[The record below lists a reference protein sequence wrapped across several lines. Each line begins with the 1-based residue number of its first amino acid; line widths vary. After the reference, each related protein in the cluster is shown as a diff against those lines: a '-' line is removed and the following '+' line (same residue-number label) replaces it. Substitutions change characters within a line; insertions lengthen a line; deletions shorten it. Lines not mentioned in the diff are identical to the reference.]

1 MPRTSKPAHA
11 HVHPLRRLLGHARA
25 YRRDLVLATVWSVLN
40 KFFDVLPELLI
51 GIAVDVVV
59 NRRTSFVA
67 RLGVEDPKQQ
77 LVLLTVLTIVIWL
90 GESFFEY
97 LYSLAWRGLAQSL
110 QHEVRMEA
118 YTHVQRLEMAYFER
132 NRSGNLLAVLNEDV
146 NQMER
151 FLNGGAN
158 DLIQVFVGS
167 LMVGGVFFALTAKLA
182 ALALIPVPLIL
193 YGAFWFQ
200 RKLATRYMAMREAAG
215 AMATRLNNNLQG
227 IATIKAYT
235 AEDFEGRH
243 IAQASI
249 AYRERNREAIRLS
262 AAITPVI
269 RVAILAGFS
278 VTLLYG
284 GLMTL
289 DGDLGV
295 GSYSALV
302 YLTQR
307 LLWPLTR
314 LAEMTDLYQRSMA
327 SIERVMNLLQTPIAI
342 PYAGAALPRAQVR
355 GELVFDD
362 LRFSYPAAAL
372 PSDVRAFAG
381 ALASGLVKPA
391 LDGISLRIAPGQ
403 TVAFVG
409 STGSGKSTLIK
420 LLLRYYDT
428 APGRIRLDGADLTS
442 LDLQDVRRAIGYV
455 SQDSFLTDGTVADNI
470 GYGLSN
476 VPEADIVRAAQAAEA
491 HEFIRALP
499 QGYRTPVGER
509 GMKLSGG
516 QRRCLSLPRAILKNP
531 AILILDEATSAVD
544 NETEAAIQ
552 RSLDKL
558 VQGRTSIL
566 IAHRLSTVR
575 QAHCIHVMEAGR
587 IAESGTHDELVA
599 RGGLYAALWRLQT
612 GERDGAPHLADVRG
626 DVPGATSATSKEP
639 T

>member
-1 MPRTSKPAHA
+1 MTDPHPAA
-11 HVHPLRRLLGHARA
+11 RPPVHPLRRLMGYAKGYRA
-25 YRRDLVLATVWSVLN
+25 DVVLATVYSVVN

-51 GIAVDVVV
+51 GVAVDVVV
-59 NRRTSFVA
+59 NRKASFVA
-67 RLGVEDPKQQ
+67 RFGIADPTQQ
-77 LVLLTVLTIVIWL
+77 LVLLTVLTIAIWL

-97 LYSLAWRGLAQSL
+97 LYSLKWRGIAQNL
-110 QHEVRMEA
+110 QHDLRMEA
-118 YTHVQRLEMAYFER
+118 YAHVQRLEMAYFER
-132 NRSGNLLAVLNEDV
+132 NRTGNLLAVLNEDV

-182 ALALIPVPLIL
+182 ALALVPVPLIL

-200 RKLATRYMAMREAAG
+200 RRLAARYAAMREAAG
-215 AMATRLNNNLQG
+215 AMATRLNNNLQSV
-227 IATIKAYT
+227 ATIKAYT
-235 AEDFEGRH
+235 AEDFETDH
-243 IAQASI
+243 IAQASL

-269 RVAILAGFS
+269 RIAILAGFS
-278 VTLLYG
+278 VTMLYG

-289 DGDLGV
+289 RGEIGV

-314 LAEMTDLYQRSMA
+314 LADMTDLYQRSMA
-327 SIERVMNLLQTPIAI
+327 SIDRVMNLLQTPIAI
-342 PYAGAALPRAQVR
+342 PYAGRALPRAQVR

-362 LRFSYPAAAL
+362 LRFAYHAAAQGE
-372 PSDVRAFAG
+372 SRDTRSFAG
-381 ALASGLVKPA
+381 ALASNLVAPAIDGL
-391 LDGISLRIAPGQ
+391 SLRIAPGE

-409 STGSGKSTLIK
+409 STGSGKSTLVK
-420 LLLRYYDT
+420 LLLRLYD
-428 APGRIRLDGADLTS
+428 AGPGRIRLDGVDITT
-442 LDLQDVRRAIGYV
+442 LDLQDLRRAIGYV
-455 SQDSFLTDGTVADNI
+455 PQDSFLTDGTVAENI
-470 GYGLSN
+470 AYGLHDAS
-476 VPEADIVRAAQAAEA
+476 EADIVRAAQAAEA

-516 QRRCLSLPRAILKNP
+516 QRQRLALARAILKNP
-531 AILILDEATSAVD
+531 PILILDEATSAVD

-552 RSLDKL
+552 RSLDRL
-558 VQGRTSIL
+558 VQGRTSVI

-575 QAHCIHVMEAGR
+575 QAHRIHVMEAGR
-587 IAESGTHDELVA
+587 IVESGTHDELVA
-599 RGGLYAALWRLQT
+599 RGGAYAALWRLQT
-612 GERDGAPHLADVRG
+612 GER
-626 DVPGATSATSKEP
+626 
-639 T
+639 